1 MPNGQD
7 VSVDVKSIAAEINA
21 AMPMRKIRD
30 LLDRTD
36 LSADVKAV
44 LMDIAGLTVT
54 AGQVVLNIGRKIIS
68 LAFEIIQKFP
78 KTTFGIVI
86 AFIVIA
92 LVATV
97 PVVGLALA
105 SFTGPL
111 LVACGLTIGAI
122 EDMKDASWT
131 QPVTRLEEQLATIT
145 A

>member
-1 MPNGQD
+1 MSNGQD
-7 VSVDVKSIAAEINA
+7 VSVDMQSIAAEINA
-21 AMPMRKIRD
+21 SMPMRKIRD

-68 LAFEIIQKFP
+68 VAFEIIQKFP

-92 LVATV
+92 LVAAV
-97 PVVGLALA
+97 PVVGATLA

-111 LVACGLTIGAI
+111 LVACGLTLGAL

-131 QPVTRLEEQLATIT
+131 RPVTRLEEQLVTIT